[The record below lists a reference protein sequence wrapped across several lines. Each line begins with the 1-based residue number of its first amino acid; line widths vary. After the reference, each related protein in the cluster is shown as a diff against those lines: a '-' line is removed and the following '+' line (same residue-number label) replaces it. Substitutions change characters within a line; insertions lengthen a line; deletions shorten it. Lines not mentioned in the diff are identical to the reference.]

1 MASPLGR
8 IATTAPGRLRSLV
21 DEARGSRRGIADV
34 LLSLLPQGVTA
45 ASGLAVTLLLARGLS
60 AASLGR
66 HALAI
71 SVASMVIAFTDLGIG
86 ATAVRF
92 AAGAWAEGRAD
103 ETRAILR
110 WTLGMR
116 LLIGAGASAA
126 AFALAPVIADAAWH
140 DPSLAPLIRLALL
153 TSTLA
158 PMVTF
163 PALYLQAHRRFR
175 WNAVAASGQ
184 GAFTLLAVLVAAG
197 FGLWSVEAILLASA
211 VGMAVAAAVLL
222 PLVPW
227 GVIRPRLPSRRSLSM
242 PTSEG
247 LGSFAR
253 YNLAASLVCAVTA
266 RMDVWAMGFF
276 LGDADVGVYTV
287 ASRFTLPLLMLIA
300 AVNTA
305 LAPRAAA
312 VASSREETVRLLRK
326 TFALSAVLAL
336 GALVYSIVVPMAAPW
351 IFGDAY
357 EGAVGLARLLGL
369 RYVIAILFCPIA
381 VVGYNFGL
389 IRAYVAM
396 NVAQLVLVTVSNA
409 LLLPR
414 VGTEGAAISFIASE
428 LLGFAVIALLIRSRL
443 RADPLAPSP
452 SKS

>member
-8 IATTAPGRLRSLV
+8 IATYAPGRLRSLV
-21 DEARGSRRGIADV
+21 EDARGSRRGIADV

-45 ASGLAVTLLLARGLS
+45 ASGLAVTLILARGLS

-71 SVASMVIAFTDLGIG
+71 SVASLVIAFTDLGIG

-92 AAGAWAEGRAD
+92 AAGARAEGRMA
-103 ETRAILR
+103 EARAILR
-110 WTLGMR
+110 WTLGLR
-116 LLIGAGASAA
+116 LLVGVGASAA
-126 AFALAPVIADAAWH
+126 AFALAPAIAALAWH
-140 DPSLAPLIRLALL
+140 DSTLAPLIRLALL
-153 TSTLA
+153 TSALA
-158 PMVTF
+158 PLVTF

-175 WNAVAASGQ
+175 LNAFAASGQ

-197 FGLWSVEAILLASA
+197 LGLWSVEAILVASA

-227 GVIRPRLPSRRSLSM
+227 EVIRPRLPHRRALSM
-242 PTSEG
+242 PASEG
-247 LGSFAR
+247 LGTFAR

-276 LGDADVGVYTV
+276 LGDAEIGVYTV

-312 VASSREETVRLLRK
+312 VAGSREETVRLLRK
-326 TFALSAVLAL
+326 TFALSALLAF
-336 GALVYSIVVPMAAPW
+336 GALVYSLVVPMAAPW
-351 IFGDAY
+351 IFGEAY
-357 EGAVGLARLLGL
+357 EGSVALARLLGV

-381 VVGYNFGL
+381 VVGYNFDL
-389 IRAYVAM
+389 IRSYVAM
-396 NVAQLVLVTVSNA
+396 NVAQLVLVTGANA

-414 VGTEGAAISFIASE
+414 IGADGAAISFIASE

-443 RADPLAPSP
+443 RADRRPSP
-452 SKS
+452 AAG